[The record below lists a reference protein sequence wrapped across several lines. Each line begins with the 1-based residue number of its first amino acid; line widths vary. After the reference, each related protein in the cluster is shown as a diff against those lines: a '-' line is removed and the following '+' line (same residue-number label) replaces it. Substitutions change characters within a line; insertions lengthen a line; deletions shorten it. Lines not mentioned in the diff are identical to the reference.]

1 MTPERWKRTEELYHA
16 ARARSPEQRAA
27 FLAEACAEDEA
38 LRREVESLLS
48 EPESDDGFLAEPPL
62 VMPAHIVSDLA
73 PMTGR
78 SLAGYH
84 LEALLGAGG
93 MGEVY
98 RARDPKLG
106 RDVAIKIL
114 PRAFTSDPDRL
125 ARFEREARMLAALN
139 HPNICAIY
147 GVEEADGIRFLIL
160 ELVEGSTLAD
170 KLAPSSSLPPRAE
183 GLPFRQALLIA
194 RQIVDALEVA
204 HEKGIIH
211 RDLKPANIKITQAEV
226 VKVLDFGLAKAVGGD
241 NSLPG
246 LTHVPTGT
254 GGQLRPGAV
263 IGTAAYMSPE
273 QARGLPVDKRTDIWA
288 FGCVLYEMVT
298 GRVTFAGDTV
308 SDSIA
313 RILEREPDWSALPPA
328 TPLSIRRLLV
338 RCLTKDPKLR
348 LRDIGDARIEID
360 AIDEAL
366 PGAVGP
372 AAVAPAK
379 TKGNWLPWVA
389 LIALAV
395 AVAIREGSR
404 PVALVDPLAN
414 ARFTP
419 LTYGEGS
426 EGSAEISPDGR
437 FVTFLGDASG
447 EVDLWRTQVGTEHSQ
462 NLTLGMEPL
471 AFPGILRTSGF
482 TPDGADV
489 WFALLAGLNRI
500 MPQTGGTPRD
510 HSWRKVPGRP
520 HGPPMATLS
529 ISTRT
534 RVTPCTSQ
542 TAQAATRN
550 GSRSGPLTQR
560 IGQASQT
567 AVRIPIIPSGHL
579 TASGSTLLTGWFASG
594 TVRPTKWTSGGF
606 HPRVD
611 RRSG

>member
-48 EPESDDGFLAEPPL
+48 EPESGDGFLAEPPL

-170 KLAPSSSLPPRAE
+170 MLAPSSSLPPRAE

-241 NSLPG
+241 NSIARSYARPDRYRRAAA
-246 LTHVPTGT
+246 TGR
-254 GGQLRPGAV
+254 GHRDCRLHEPGA
-263 IGTAAYMSPE
+263 GAWSSRR
-273 QARGLPVDKRTDIWA
+273 QANRHLGLRLCSVRNGDR
-288 FGCVLYEMVT
+288 
-298 GRVTFAGDTV
+298 AGH
-308 SDSIA
+308 
-313 RILEREPDWSALPPA
+313 
-328 TPLSIRRLLV
+328 IRR
-338 RCLTKDPKLR
+338 
-348 LRDIGDARIEID
+348 
-360 AIDEAL
+360 
-366 PGAVGP
+366 
-372 AAVAPAK
+372 
-379 TKGNWLPWVA
+379 
-389 LIALAV
+389 
-395 AVAIREGSR
+395 
-404 PVALVDPLAN
+404 
-414 ARFTP
+414 
-419 LTYGEGS
+419 
-426 EGSAEISPDGR
+426 
-437 FVTFLGDASG
+437 
-447 EVDLWRTQVGTEHSQ
+447 
-462 NLTLGMEPL
+462 
-471 AFPGILRTSGF
+471 
-482 TPDGADV
+482 
-489 WFALLAGLNRI
+489 
-500 MPQTGGTPRD
+500 
-510 HSWRKVPGRP
+510 
-520 HGPPMATLS
+520 
-529 ISTRT
+529 
-534 RVTPCTSQ
+534 
-542 TAQAATRN
+542 
-550 GSRSGPLTQR
+550 
-560 IGQASQT
+560 
-567 AVRIPIIPSGHL
+567 
-579 TASGSTLLTGWFASG
+579 
-594 TVRPTKWTSGGF
+594 
-606 HPRVD
+606 
-611 RRSG
+611 